1 MGAGLENEED
11 TAMKCRVCGALMQSV
26 KTDLP
31 FKVSDRSIVVIK
43 SLPVLLCEN
52 CTEYAL
58 EDPVMGTVEQILG
71 TVEVN
76 AELSVVKY
84 AA

>member
-1 MGAGLENEED
+1 
-11 TAMKCRVCGALMQSV
+11 MKCRVCGALMQSV
-26 KTDLP
+26 RTDLP

-43 SLPVLLCEN
+43 ALPVLLCEN

-58 EDPVMGTVEQILG
+58 EDPVMATVEGILDG
-71 TVEVN
+71 
-76 AELSVVKY
+76 ADDASELRVVKY

>member
-1 MGAGLENEED
+1 
-11 TAMKCRVCGALMQSV
+11 MKCRVCGAPMWAV
-26 KTDLP
+26 TTDLP
-31 FKVSDRSIVVIK
+31 FKLSDRSIVVIK
-43 SLPVLLCEN
+43 GLQVLLCEN

>member
-1 MGAGLENEED
+1 
-11 TAMKCRVCGALMQSV
+11 MKCRICGAPMRATV
-26 KTDLP
+26 TDLP
-31 FKVSDRSIVVIK
+31 FKLSDHSIVVIK
-43 SLPVLLCEN
+43 GLPVWLCEN

-58 EDPVMGTVEQILG
+58 ENRVIAAVDQILHA
-71 TVEVN
+71 VDDA

>member
-1 MGAGLENEED
+1 MGAGLENEQD
-11 TAMKCRVCGALMQSV
+11 TTMKCRVCGALMQSV
-26 KTDLP
+26 RTDLP

-43 SLPVLLCEN
+43 ALPVLLCEN

-58 EDPVMGTVEQILG
+58 EDPVMATVERILDG
-71 TVEVN
+71 TDDVS
-76 AELSVVKY
+76 ELRVVKY

>member
-1 MGAGLENEED
+1 
-11 TAMKCRVCGALMQSV
+11 MKCRVCGSMMQSV

-43 SLPVLLCEN
+43 KLPVLLCDN

-58 EDPVMGTVEQILG
+58 EDPVMVTVERIFDA
-71 TVEVN
+71 VDEA
-76 AELSVVKY
+76 AELSVVKF

>member
-1 MGAGLENEED
+1 MGAGLENEGD
-11 TAMKCRVCGALMQSV
+11 TTMKCRVCGALMQSV
-26 KTDLP
+26 RTDLP

-43 SLPVLLCEN
+43 ALPVLLCEN

-58 EDPVMGTVEQILG
+58 EDPVMATVERILDG
-71 TVEVN
+71 TDDVS
-76 AELSVVKY
+76 ELRVVKY